1 MSNPINMVKLVEELL
16 KRPRGRA
23 CVVLTDDYVG
33 QKTWGIEL
41 AKQTGADHIDL
52 LDLFAVDTSLAGRIS
67 SFSVS
72 ELFTFLHGKGNSGVL
87 IVTGMEFI
95 KATWSGQPDATDQ
108 FATRLETWEGS
119 PALLFVM
126 QFDPALA
133 KRKFKR
139 FQDKIFVINQKDTL
153 ALS

>member
-1 MSNPINMVKLVEELL
+1 MVKLVEELS

-23 CVVLTDDYVG
+23 CVVLTDDYMG
-33 QKTWGIEL
+33 QRPWGAKL
-41 AKQTGADHIDL
+41 AKQTRADHIDL
-52 LDLFAVDTSLAGRIS
+52 LDLFAGDAGLAGRIS
-67 SFSVS
+67 SFPVT
-72 ELFTFLHGKGNSGVL
+72 ELFAFLEGKSSSGVL
-87 IVTGMEFI
+87 IVTGLEFI

-108 FATRLETWEGS
+108 FATLLETWAKS

-126 QFDPALA
+126 QFDLALA

-139 FQDKIFVINQKDTL
+139 FPDKIFVVNQKDTL

>member
-1 MSNPINMVKLVEELL
+1 MAKLVEELL

-23 CVVLTDDYVG
+23 CVVLTEDYFG
-33 QKTWGIEL
+33 QKTWGAEL

-52 LDLFAVDTSLAGRIS
+52 LDLFAGDAGLAGRIS
-67 SFSVS
+67 SFPVS
-72 ELFTFLHGKGNSGVL
+72 ELFAFLQGKSSSGVL

-108 FATRLETWEGS
+108 FATLLETWGKS
-119 PALLFVM
+119 TALLFVM
-126 QFDPALA
+126 QFDLALA

-139 FQDKIFVINQKDTL
+139 FPDKIFVVNQKDTL

>member
-23 CVVLTDDYVG
+23 CVVLTHDYNG
-33 QKTWGIEL
+33 QNTWGAEL

-52 LDLFAVDTSLAGRIS
+52 LDLFAGDAALAGKIS

-72 ELFTFLHGKGNSGVL
+72 ELFTFLIGKGNSGVL
-87 IVTGMEFI
+87 IVTGLEFI

-108 FATRLETWEGS
+108 FATLLETWGKS

-126 QFDPALA
+126 QFDPTLA
-133 KRKFKR
+133 KRMFKR
-139 FQDKIFVINQKDTL
+139 FPDKIFVVNQKDTL
-153 ALS
+153 ALT

>member
-1 MSNPINMVKLVEELL
+1 M
-16 KRPRGRA
+16 
-23 CVVLTDDYVG
+23 
-33 QKTWGIEL
+33 
-41 AKQTGADHIDL
+41 
-52 LDLFAVDTSLAGRIS
+52 FAGDAGLAGRIS
-67 SFSVS
+67 SFLVS
-72 ELFTFLHGKGNSGVL
+72 ELFTFLQGKSSSGVL
-87 IVTGMEFI
+87 IVTGLEFI
-95 KATWSGQPDATDQ
+95 KATWSGQPDAIDQ

-126 QFDPALA
+126 QFDPVLA

>member
-1 MSNPINMVKLVEELL
+1 MSNPINMVKLVEEIS

-23 CVVLTDDYVG
+23 CVVLTDDYMG
-33 QKTWGIEL
+33 QKSWGAEL
-41 AKQTGADHIDL
+41 AKQTRADHIDL
-52 LDLFAVDTSLAGRIS
+52 LDLFAGDAGLAGRIS

-95 KATWSGQPDATDQ
+95 KATWAGQPDATGQ
-108 FATRLETWEGS
+108 FATLLETWGKS

-126 QFDPALA
+126 QFDPILA
-133 KRKFKR
+133 KRIFKR
-139 FQDKIFVINQKDTL
+139 FPDKIFVVNQKDTL